1 MNKWK
6 RASKTEKQKAKGN
19 NKSSIRSI
27 NKSAA
32 KWEMEWGNR
41 S

>member
-6 RASKTEKQKAKGN
+6 RKRNEKTKGN

-32 KWEMEWGNR
+32 KWEME
-41 S
+41 